1 MTQRVALQPENDAAW
16 HGYRALDV
24 TSTESA
30 ALFGL
35 SPYATHFEL
44 WHRKKE
50 GAIVEFQ
57 SNERMDWGND
67 LQDSIALSFGR
78 RYGVKVARIT
88 EYMRI
93 PDSRMGASFDF
104 EIVGVADGALRHP
117 GGDDTL
123 VNLFRDRGPG
133 ILEIKNVDRSIFLDK
148 WIKRISDEE
157 RAGGLKAPIEP
168 PGHIDIQLQHQL
180 HVRENSWGAI
190 GVLVGGNNGRLL
202 VRERDV
208 AVGNGLERRI
218 QEFWRSIAECTTP
231 EPVYPDDAE
240 VVAALYKTSTD
251 RVFDGR
257 GNDALDAAIAAYS
270 EALTREKLATEDKA
284 VARAKALMI
293 IGDAERAYSDRFTIS
308 AKEVGPCHVPAFDR
322 KGYRGWRVT
331 PKKGK

>member
-1 MTQRVALQPENDAAW
+1 MNARVALQPENDAAW
-16 HGYRALDV
+16 HGFRALDV
-24 TSTESA
+24 TSTESS

-35 SPYATHFEL
+35 SPYATHFSL
-44 WHRKKE
+44 WHQKKE

-78 RYGVKVARIT
+78 RYGVKVVRIT

-104 EIVGVADGALRHP
+104 EIVGIDHSVMTVSDDVLR
-117 GGDDTL
+117 TRL
-123 VNLFRDRGPG
+123 TNNGPG

-180 HVRENSWGAI
+180 HIRENSWGAI

-202 VRERDV
+202 VRDRDV
-208 AVGNGLERRI
+208 AVGHGLERRI
-218 QEFWRSIAECTTP
+218 NEFWRSISECTTP

-257 GNDALDAAIAAYS
+257 GNDALDSAIAAYS
-270 EALTREKLATEDKA
+270 DALARENLAKEDKI

-308 AKEVGPCHVPAFDR
+308 AKEVGPTHVEAFDR

-331 PKKGK
+331 AKKK